1 MVGELNRSITPGVI
15 DTIAKRVFTTGGCGA
30 LAIALH
36 DITGWPIVA
45 ITDHHNV
52 HDGVSSNGSALH
64 WAVRHP
70 GGPILDINGFHNKRQ
85 LIEAYNDKADDGK
98 AAIGLTTREHAIQWW
113 QEAGEKVSLDVAKN
127 TAETLLHSFDDERL

>member
-1 MVGELNRSITPGVI
+1 MGELDKSLTPGVV
-15 DTIAKRVFTTGGCGA
+15 DNSAKRIFTQGGCGA

-52 HDGVSSNGSALH
+52 EDGRAGLGSALH

-70 GGPILDINGFHNKRQ
+70 SGLLLDINGYQIGRKLVRG
-85 LIEAYNDKADDGK
+85 YDDKADDGK
-98 AAIGLTTREHAIQWW
+98 AAIGITSREHAEEWW
-113 QEAGEKVSLDVAKN
+113 QEAGEKVSLPLAMSI
-127 TAETLLHSFDDERL
+127 AHALLDSLNEDGQ